1 LSFSYGV
8 AHETKKGLRNLL
20 VDFEQDVMKMVA
32 IATVALL
39 IPVRAEQ
46 PTEALMCSASLLM
59 VWLHG

>member
-1 LSFSYGV
+1 MEWL
-8 AHETKKGLRNLL
+8 TRQKKKQLRNLL
-20 VDFEQDVMKMVA
+20 VDFEQDVMKLMA

-46 PTEALMCSASLLM
+46 PTEALMCTASLLM

>member
-1 LSFSYGV
+1 MEWL
-8 AHETKKGLRNLL
+8 TRQKKEQLRHLL
-20 VDFEQDVMKMVA
+20 VDFEQDVMKMMA

-46 PTEALMCSASLLM
+46 PTEAVMCSASFLI

>member
-1 LSFSYGV
+1 MEWL
-8 AHETKKGLRNLL
+8 TRQKKKQLRNLL
-20 VDFEQDVMKMVA
+20 ADFEQDVMKMMA

-46 PTEALMCSASLLM
+46 PTGAIMCSASLLM